1 MMELREI
8 ILLAGG
14 ISLGFGL
21 GLMVYVIHRLRET
34 RQVRWLRKS
43 GKRYEDII
51 SRIDKQQNAMQSRVD
66 EISELANTYRVSK

>member
-1 MMELREI
+1 MELREV

-21 GLMVYVIHRLRET
+21 GLMVYVVHRFRET

-43 GKRYEDII
+43 GKRYEQILA
-51 SRIDKQQNAMQSRVD
+51 RIDKQENAMRSRVD
-66 EISELANTYRVSK
+66 EISKLSETYRV